1 MGRYT
6 FFDDFLKTDIMN
18 HVEVLKEMMKL
29 GVEDD
34 RLLVPVLINLAKGN
48 HIFTKQQIVPFYKNH
63 HNFPKNIVRM
73 VEVHRLMQNLRG
85 HSFNIYECCFLD
97 MEKINLKITS
107 LFSMI
112 TQIMI
117 FMVLVNYNF
126 DHIADVRSEWTHDSL
141 VFIITIATTIFFGK
155 LAYQQYKGAIDFNNV
170 FRMVGDQSNRHK
182 IALNVNIFING
193 LVGFCVTFFNF
204 FFLIVSSSP
213 NEAILNSL
221 ALYFIIELDDTLK
234 PDWDEIRIDDEI
246 GINIH
251 DYIMAGK
258 EDIRVEVISGHFD
271 AELLIHSDDKVYI
284 QREGNTINVFWRRD
298 ASNYEQVTFRVSGS
312 CSSAFL
318 SDIDQFYCMTKYKDI
333 HD

>member
-6 FFDDFLKTDIMN
+6 FFDDFFKTDIMN

-29 GVEDD
+29 GGEDD
-34 RLLVPVLINLAKGN
+34 RLLVPVLVNLAKQN
-48 HIFTKQQIVPFYKNH
+48 HILPKLPIIPFYDNH
-63 HNFPKNIVRM
+63 QNFQKNIVRM

-85 HSFNIYECCFLD
+85 HNFNIYECCFLD
-97 MEKINLKITS
+97 IERASLKITS

-117 FMVLVNYNF
+117 FLVLVNYNF
-126 DHIADVRSEWTHDSL
+126 YHIAVRSEWTDDSL
-141 VFIITIATTIFFGK
+141 VFMITIATTFFFGK
-155 LAYQQYKGAIDFNNV
+155 LAFQQYKGAMDFNNV
-170 FRMVGDQSNRHK
+170 FEKVGCGSKQHK
-182 IALNVNIFING
+182 IALRVNIFING
-193 LVGFCVTFFNF
+193 FIGFCVTFFNF
-204 FFLIVSSSP
+204 FFLIVSSDP

-234 PDWDEIRIDDEI
+234 PDWDEIRVDDEI

-251 DYIMAGK
+251 DYIMAGN
-258 EDIRVEVISGHFD
+258 EDVCVEVISGYFD
-271 AELLIHSDDKVYI
+271 VQSLIQSEDKVYI
-284 QREGNTINVFWRRD
+284 QRQADMINVFWRRD
-298 ASNYEQVTFRVSGS
+298 SSYYERITFKVSGS

>member
-34 RLLVPVLINLAKGN
+34 RLLVPVLINLAKQN
-48 HIFTKQQIVPFYKNH
+48 QILPKQPILPFYHNH
-63 HNFPKNIVRM
+63 QNLKKNIVRM

-85 HSFNIYECCFLD
+85 HNFNIYECCFLD
-97 MEKINLKITS
+97 IEKLSLKITS
-107 LFSMI
+107 LFSMV
-112 TQIMI
+112 TQLMI
-117 FMVLVNYNF
+117 FLVLVNFNF
-126 DHIADVRSEWTHDSL
+126 DHVANVRTEWTDNSL

-155 LAYQQYKGAIDFNNV
+155 LAYQQFKGASDFNDV
-170 FRMVGDQSNRHK
+170 FEKVGCRSNEHK
-182 IALNVNIFING
+182 VALYANIFING
-193 LVGFCVTFFNF
+193 FIGCCVTFFNF
-204 FFLIVSSSP
+204 FFLIVSSDP

-251 DYIMAGK
+251 DYIMAGN
-258 EDIRVEVISGHFD
+258 EDICVELVSEFFD
-271 AELLIHSDDKVYI
+271 IELLIQSDDKVYI
-284 QREGNTINVFWRRD
+284 QREQDTVNVYWRRD
-298 ASNYEQVTFRVSGS
+298 ACNYEQITFKVSGS
-312 CSSAFL
+312 CSAAFL
-318 SDIDQFYCMTKYKDI
+318 SDIDHFYCTTKFKDI

>member
-1 MGRYT
+1 MARYT

-34 RLLVPVLINLAKGN
+34 RLLVPVLINLAKQN
-48 HIFTKQQIVPFYKNH
+48 QILPKQPILPFYNNH
-63 HNFPKNIVRM
+63 QNLRKNIVRM
-73 VEVHRLMQNLRG
+73 IEVHRLMQNLRG
-85 HSFNIYECCFLD
+85 HNFNVYECCFLD
-97 MEKINLKITS
+97 IERLSLRITS

-117 FMVLVNYNF
+117 FLVLVNYNF
-126 DHIADVRSEWTHDSL
+126 DHISNVRSEWTDNSL
-141 VFIITIATTIFFGK
+141 VFIITISTTIFFAK
-155 LAYQQYKGAIDFNNV
+155 LAYQQYKGASDFNDV
-170 FRMVGDQSNRHK
+170 FEKVGCRSTEHK
-182 IALNVNIFING
+182 MALSVNIFING
-193 LVGFCVTFFNF
+193 LIGFSVTFFNF
-204 FFLIVSSSP
+204 FFLIVSSDP

-251 DYIMAGK
+251 DYIMTGN
-258 EDIRVEVISGHFD
+258 EDICVEVVSGDFD
-271 AELLIHSDDKVYI
+271 VELLIQSNDKVYI
-284 QREGNTINVFWRRD
+284 QREQNMVNIYWRRD
-298 ASNYEQVTFRVSGS
+298 ASYYEQITFKVSGS
-312 CSSAFL
+312 CSAAFL
-318 SDIDQFYCMTKYKDI
+318 SDIDQFYCTTKFKDI

>member
-18 HVEVLKEMMKL
+18 HVEILKEMMKL

-34 RLLVPVLINLAKGN
+34 RLLVPVLMNLAKQN
-48 HIFTKQQIVPFYKNH
+48 QISPKMPILPFYKNH

-85 HSFNIYECCFLD
+85 HGFNVYECCYLD
-97 MEKINLKITS
+97 IERFSLRITS

-112 TQIMI
+112 TQLVI
-117 FMVLVNYNF
+117 FLVLVNYNF
-126 DHIADVRSEWTHDSL
+126 DHIANVRSEWTDDAL
-141 VFIITIATTIFFGK
+141 VFVITIATTIFFGK

-170 FRMVGDQSNRHK
+170 FDKVGCASVEHK
-182 IALNVNIFING
+182 VALYVNIFING
-193 LVGFCVTFFNF
+193 LMGFAVTFFNF
-204 FFLIVSSSP
+204 FFLIVSSDP

-251 DYIMAGK
+251 DYIMAGN
-258 EDIRVEVISGHFD
+258 EDICVEVVSGYFD
-271 AELLIHSDDKVYI
+271 DELLIQSDDKVYI
-284 QREGNTINVFWRRD
+284 QREKNTINVFWRRD
-298 ASNYEQVTFRVSGS
+298 ACNYEQVTFRVSGS
-312 CSSAFL
+312 SSAAFL
-318 SDIDQFYCMTKYKDI
+318 SDVDQFYCMTKYKDI